1 MAKMNC
7 SDEWN
12 YKCAQILEETAR
24 ARLENGPTP
33 FEKAVAEET
42 ARQRINDAIDALYAD
57 LGAAINHF
65 RTTAEENRYGK

>member
-1 MAKMNC
+1 MVELNC
-7 SDEWN
+7 GDEWN
-12 YKCAQILEETAR
+12 NKCAQILGETAR

-33 FEKAVAEET
+33 FEKAIAEET

-57 LGAAINHF
+57 LGAAIDHF